1 MSTIKKIMD
10 KSTQTEFDK
19 KVLSAVQHLHAYI
32 KHRLYIAESTGVLPR
47 NMYTSNDIIDEGIAK
62 HYSKGINIDLEEMA
76 IKLDLFKIVDNDLNE
91 LLKKEAFHKNTQSTS
106 TILEEE
112 LDSLEEN
119 FTLDAD
125 MDYVMNED
133 LEDISYQ
140 QDNKHK
146 HLFLYD
152 DNNSSVISAL
162 EMEDISTQHTKKL
175 LGKFYTWLPMNIT
188 DVVDLFVF
196 GKLSFEDISKIKD
209 IEIKRIERIFE
220 SVQKSFRKNLP

>member
-1 MSTIKKIMD
+1 MSTIKKIMN

-19 KVLSAVQHLHAYI
+19 KVLSAVQHLKAYV
-32 KHRLYIAESTGVLPR
+32 KHRLYIAESTGVLPK
-47 NMYTSNDIIDEGIAK
+47 NMYNSNDIIDESIAK
-62 HYSKGINIDLEEMA
+62 YYSKGINIDLEEMA
-76 IKLDLFKIVDNDLNE
+76 IKLQLFKIVYNDLNE

-112 LDSLEEN
+112 LDSLEEK

-152 DNNSSVISAL
+152 DKDSSVINAF
-162 EMEDISTQHTKKL
+162 EIEDISLQQTKRL
-175 LGKFYTWLPMNIT
+175 LGRFYMWLPMNIT
-188 DVVDLFVF
+188 DIIDLFVF
-196 GKLSFEDISKIKD
+196 GKLSFEEISKVKD
-209 IEIKRIERIFE
+209 IEVKRIVRIFE
-220 SVQKSFRKNLP
+220 SVQRSFRKNLP

>member
-10 KSTQTEFDK
+10 TSTQTEFDK
-19 KVLSAVQHLHAYI
+19 KVLSAIQHLHAYI

-47 NMYTSNDIIDEGIAK
+47 NMYTSNDIIDEGVAK
-62 HYSKGINIDLEEMA
+62 YYSKGINIDLEEMA

-91 LLKKEAFHKNTQSTS
+91 LLKKEAFHKKTQSTS

-112 LDSLEEN
+112 LDSLDET

-125 MDYVMNED
+125 MDYVMDED

-152 DNNSSVISAL
+152 DNNSSVINAL
-162 EMEDISTQHTKKL
+162 EMEDMSVQHTKKL
-175 LGKFYTWLPMNIT
+175 LGRFYTWLPMNIT

-196 GKLSFEDISKIKD
+196 GKLSFEEISKIKD
-209 IEIKRIERIFE
+209 IEMKRVERIFE
-220 SVQKSFRKNLP
+220 SVQRSFRKNLN

>member
-19 KVLSAVQHLHAYI
+19 KVLSAVQHLHTYI

-62 HYSKGINIDLEEMA
+62 YYSKGINIDLEEMA

-91 LLKKEAFHKNTQSTS
+91 LLKKEAFHKNTQSTN

-152 DNNSSVISAL
+152 DNNSSVISAF
-162 EMEDISTQHTKKL
+162 EIEDISTQHTKKL

>member
-10 KSTQTEFDK
+10 KSTKTEFDK
-19 KVLSAVQHLHAYI
+19 KVLSAVQHLKAYVN
-32 KHRLYIAESTGVLPR
+32 HRLYIAESTGVLPK
-47 NMYTSNDIIDEGIAK
+47 NMYSSNDIIDEGIAK
-62 HYSKGINIDLEEMA
+62 YYSKGINIDLEAMA
-76 IKLDLFKIVDNDLNE
+76 IKLQLFRIIDNDLNE

-146 HLFLYD
+146 QLFLYD
-152 DNNSSVISAL
+152 DNNSSVINAF
-162 EMEDISTQHTKKL
+162 EMENISSQHTKRL
-175 LGKFYTWLPMNIT
+175 LGRFYMWLPMNIT
-188 DVVDLFVF
+188 DIIDLFVF
-196 GKLSFEDISKIKD
+196 GRLSFEEISKVKD
-209 IEIKRIERIFE
+209 IEIKRIVRIFE
-220 SVQKSFRKNLP
+220 SVQRSFRKNLP

>member
-1 MSTIKKIMD
+1 MSTIKKIMN
-10 KSTQTEFDK
+10 KSTQTEFDR
-19 KVLSAVQHLHAYI
+19 KVLSAVQHLKAYV
-32 KHRLYIAESTGVLPR
+32 KHRLYIAESTGVLPK
-47 NMYTSNDIIDEGIAK
+47 NMYNSNDIIDESIAK
-62 HYSKGINIDLEEMA
+62 YYSKGINIDLEEMA
-76 IKLDLFKIVDNDLNE
+76 IKLQLFKIVYNDLNE

-112 LDSLEEN
+112 LDSLEEK

-152 DNNSSVISAL
+152 DKDSSVINAF
-162 EMEDISTQHTKKL
+162 EIEDISSQQTKRL
-175 LGKFYTWLPMNIT
+175 LGRFYMWLPMNIT
-188 DVVDLFVF
+188 DIIDLFVF
-196 GKLSFEDISKIKD
+196 GKLSFEEISKVKD
-209 IEIKRIERIFE
+209 IEVKRIVRIFE
-220 SVQKSFRKNLP
+220 SVQRSFRKNLP